1 MTTPHAG
8 HRLRLRVMAGRF
20 ALCRLQPQA
29 AVPAWASGD
38 GFVCVTRTAEELSV
52 ICPEGRVPSDVRQI
66 RGYVA
71 IGVDGALAPELVGVL
86 ASMATPLAEASIPI
100 VAVGTFDTDYV
111 LVRAID
117 LDRATTALRAAG
129 HSIS

>member
-1 MTTPHAG
+1 MTMPHAG

-20 ALCRLQPQA
+20 ALCRLEPQA
-29 AVPAWASGD
+29 AVPAWATDD
-38 GFVCVTRTAEELSV
+38 GFVCITRTAKELSV
-52 ICPEGRVPSDVRQI
+52 ICPEGRVPADVRQI

-71 IGVDGALAPELVGVL
+71 IGVDGPLAPELVGVL
-86 ASMATPLAEASIPI
+86 ASMATPLAEAGIPI

>member
-1 MTTPHAG
+1 MTMPHAG
-8 HRLRLRVMAGRF
+8 HRLRLRVIAGRF
-20 ALCRLQPQA
+20 ALCRLEPQA

-71 IGVDGALAPELVGVL
+71 IGVDGPLAPELVGVL

-129 HSIS
+129 HRIS